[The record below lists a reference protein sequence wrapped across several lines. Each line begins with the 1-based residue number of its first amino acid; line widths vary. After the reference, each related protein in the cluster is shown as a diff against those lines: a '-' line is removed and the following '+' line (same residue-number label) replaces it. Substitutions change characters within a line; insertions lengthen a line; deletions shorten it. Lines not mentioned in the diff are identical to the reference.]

1 MSHPRISISDGGI
14 AVNWLKPLNCT
25 IAHIELKDLLKT
37 STQKSTA
44 GSVINNMQTVQNS
57 VI

>member
-14 AVNWLKPLNCT
+14 AVNWLNCT